1 MQLKLWKVTGN
12 HPVYAFC
19 ACEGTPS
26 LLELRKLPAES
37 DPDAWVAE
45 KAIGNM
51 CSQPDL
57 RCSRGLQLSEMSSAE
72 GASIAPLSTAFSFYM
87 NYSSSSSRRP
97 RATGG

>member
-37 DPDAWVAE
+37 DPDA
-45 KAIGNM
+45 
-51 CSQPDL
+51 
-57 RCSRGLQLSEMSSAE
+57 
-72 GASIAPLSTAFSFYM
+72 
-87 NYSSSSSRRP
+87 
-97 RATGG
+97 